1 MKLRSR
7 PGRKQDTPKG
17 RWSFT
22 SLRLSSESGCEHLR
36 AGAPG
41 TQSWLQHLT
50 GVTAA
55 RGGATH
61 AVAGRMALKLLQET
75 ASTQAPTLAYADAF
89 FAMAALAC
97 VAVVFLTIVPPSPPA
112 KKLLG

>member
-1 MKLRSR
+1 MSAYGYK
-7 PGRKQDTPKG
+7 KAV
-17 RWSFT
+17 
-22 SLRLSSESGCEHLR
+22 SLSL
-36 AGAPG
+36 
-41 TQSWLQHLT
+41 
-50 GVTAA
+50 
-55 RGGATH
+55 
-61 AVAGRMALKLLQET
+61 ALKLLQET